1 MADVG
6 AVHREIWLNPGGK
19 QLREVTTP
27 NYGRRRT
34 QDGGAEIHQYRSR
47 HQGIRA
53 NFVHLPMVCHYCP
66 VKYFVK
72 IGKSIDISGIE
83 GVRPKNDLNGKR
95 GKLGQKRVGDR
106 GGIMVDYGG

>member
-1 MADVG
+1 LVLDTRAD
-6 AVHREIWLNPGGK
+6 
-19 QLREVTTP
+19 
-27 NYGRRRT
+27 
-34 QDGGAEIHQYRSR
+34 D
-47 HQGIRA
+47 
-53 NFVHLPMVCHYCP
+53 HYCP

>member
-1 MADVG
+1 MV
-6 AVHREIWLNPGGK
+6 E
-19 QLREVTTP
+19 
-27 NYGRRRT
+27 T
-34 QDGGAEIHQYRSR
+34 QSH
-47 HQGIRA
+47 
-53 NFVHLPMVCHYCP
+53 HYCP

>member
-1 MADVG
+1 MIVALDFFTV
-6 AVHREIWLNPGGK
+6 PTMTFK
-19 QLREVTTP
+19 
-27 NYGRRRT
+27 
-34 QDGGAEIHQYRSR
+34 
-47 HQGIRA
+47 
-53 NFVHLPMVCHYCP
+53 HYCP

-106 GGIMVDYGG
+106 GGIMVDECWPDRVLATHRLPFP